1 MTIDINGERGE
12 FFQSYRGLRQG
23 DPLSPLLFN
32 LVGDALSAMLH
43 LAGARG
49 EIKGLVPHLI
59 EGGANSQYADDTVI
73 FMEYNEVN
81 FSNTK
86 FILFCFEAMSGMKI
100 NYNKS
105 EIFGFG
111 IDTELQEEVARIFGC
126 RVGKLSMI
134 YLGLPVND
142 IKISKAQFSYVSD
155 KANKR
160 LATWKCDTLP
170 SGGKATLIN
179 SCLSSIPMYTMG
191 VYQLYEGNFQ
201 ALDKVR
207 SRFFWQGTNKK
218 RKYHMVKWEA
228 LAIPKEWGG
237 LGFLEVKTMNICLL
251 AKWLERLE
259 VEEGSLCVEL
269 LRKKYLGNRSIFQ
282 ITRTSRSQFWRG
294 LLAIKHWF
302 QRGRIVKIRSGA
314 HSSFWHDTWLG
325 NCPLKLEFDQLY
337 KFCRDPHASVEQV
350 MGSGHIQVEFRRSLN
365 QQEFREWERL
375 VELLTFVSLGEG
387 RDIMC

>member
-1 MTIDINGERGE
+1 M
-12 FFQSYRGLRQG
+12 
-23 DPLSPLLFN
+23 
-32 LVGDALSAMLH
+32 
-43 LAGARG
+43 
-49 EIKGLVPHLI
+49 
-59 EGGANSQYADDTVI
+59 
-73 FMEYNEVN
+73 N
-81 FSNTK
+81 FSNMK

-111 IDTELQEEVARIFGC
+111 IDTELQEEVARVFGC
-126 RVGKLSMI
+126 IVGQLPMI

-160 LATWKCDTLP
+160 LATWKCDTLS
-170 SGGKATLIN
+170 SGGKATIIN

-228 LAIPKEWGG
+228 LARPKEWGG

-282 ITRTSRSQFWRG
+282 ITRTSGSQFWRG
-294 LLAIKHWF
+294 LLAI
-302 QRGRIVKIRSGA
+302 
-314 HSSFWHDTWLG
+314 
-325 NCPLKLEFDQLY
+325 
-337 KFCRDPHASVEQV
+337 
-350 MGSGHIQVEFRRSLN
+350 
-365 QQEFREWERL
+365 
-375 VELLTFVSLGEG
+375 
-387 RDIMC
+387 